1 MTLSTPRQPRRAST
15 WLTVAGYRIGLAL
28 LLALSSPA
36 ARPAAAGQQA
46 KPGAPDN
53 TIAPSA
59 LAQMNALIVDKMA
72 RSPVQQKMDSNLIY
86 GARIVSGRP
95 IVNGLPTVQI
105 YLPMSA
111 DNRVLLDVRAKVS
124 DALLTQLRAIG
135 AEVTYSNARYQH
147 VAVKA
152 PLGIVETIAGMADVE
167 HVAPEYGW
175 MTSNTIAPGMRLVT
189 GPLSQPVPAQMATD
203 ARADTLAALRAAIQH
218 RAAFRQQ
225 GGILNIG
232 PVTSQGD
239 ATHRAAEARSTFG
252 VNGTGVKIGV
262 LSDGVDTLATSQCA
276 GDLPRG
282 DGPPGQAG
290 QRRRRHG
297 DARDRPRPRA
307 RRAAVLR
314 DGGHQHRA
322 ASRRTSATCATAGCD
337 IIVDDVVY
345 FVESPFQDGQTRHV
359 DRPTAASSRRRS
371 RTSPRRARCTSR
383 RRATP
388 GDTRRRHLGHVGGRL
403 RRRRSGRRRARRR
416 RQPPQLRLGALR
428 YGHHHGRQS
437 SIPCSGRIRSAG
449 RATTTISTC
458 STAPVP
464 PSWPSA
470 TPPRSGTQDP
480 FEYRRRRVQ
489 RPAARHHE
497 VQRRGA
503 IPPPRHEPRRAG
515 DCYQRRDARPRGDQ
529 RGQHLRRRRHA
540 RLRGSGLDRPLHHDL
555 CRHQPDRD
563 LQLGRITPHLFHRGR
578 RGHHARELLLDGR
591 HGPQ

>member
-135 AEVTYSNARYQH
+135 AEVTYSNARYEH

-175 MTSNTIAPGMRLVT
+175 MTSNTMAPGMRLVT

-239 ATHRAAEARSTFG
+239 ATHRAAAARSTFG
-252 VNGTGVKIGV
+252 VNGSGVKIGV
-262 LSDGVDTLATSQCA
+262 LSDGVDALATSQA
-276 GDLPRG
+276 HGELPAVTVLS
-282 DGPPGQAG
+282 GQAG
-290 QRRRRHG
+290 SGDEGTAMLEIVATSRPALSSISQRRS
-297 DARDRPRPRA
+297 AAPRS
-307 RRAAVLR
+307 
-314 DGGHQHRA
+314 
-322 ASRRTSATCATAGCD
+322 SRRTSATCGPPAATSSSTTCR
-337 IIVDDVVY
+337 I
-345 FVESPFQDGQTRHV
+345 SSSRRSRT
-359 DRPTAASSRRRS
+359 DRRARRPITAASSRRRS

-383 RRATP
+383 RRPTP
-388 GDTRRRHLGHVGGRL
+388 GNKNDWHLGHVGGRL

-416 RQPPQLRLGALR
+416 RQLPQFRRGSSPIRSPPRAAI
-428 YGHHHGRQS
+428 
-437 SIPCSGRIRSAG
+437 SIPCSGRIRSARSSNDYDLYLLNSAG
-449 RATTTISTC
+449 TAIVAFGNTTQ
-458 STAPVP
+458 
-464 PSWPSA
+464 
-470 TPPRSGTQDP
+470 SGTQDP
-480 FEYRRRRVQ
+480 FE
-489 RPAARHHE
+489 
-497 VQRRGA
+497 
-503 IPPPRHEPRRAG
+503 
-515 DCYQRRDARPRGDQ
+515 
-529 RGQHLRRRRHA
+529 
-540 RLRGSGLDRPLHHDL
+540 
-555 CRHQPDRD
+555 
-563 LQLGRITPHLFHRGR
+563 
-578 RGHHARELLLDGR
+578 
-591 HGPQ
+591 